1 MTNNFFENYSN
12 SYNLFKPHTAYN
24 FIGYDSET
32 LFEYNLKNNKLLLE
46 KNNWINTQIKYWYN
60 NYGFRT
66 YDDFDI
72 KKDND
77 VNMFF
82 GCSLTDGV
90 GLNIEDTWAYKINQ
104 KLGGSFYNFGQSGS
118 GVDVAYRLLKS
129 WTSKVIPKNI
139 FIFIYSLHKARREFL
154 HSENYINNSF
164 GPWDLKNNNI
174 SILVDEFKSDRDFQA
189 QKKKLYMDFLSTEKE
204 IEIAYQRTWD
214 AILYVVSQLN
224 CNVYIP
230 KQIKIHRA
238 AKTSRNQESYARDC
252 FHLGKAFHDI
262 ISNLDHWEK
271 IK

>member
-1 MTNNFFENYSN
+1 MNNNFFENYSN
-12 SYNLFKPHTAYN
+12 SYRLFKPHTCHN

-32 LFEYNLKNNKLLLE
+32 LFQYNLQNNHSLLE
-46 KNNWINTQIKYWYN
+46 KNGWTHTEIKYWYN
-60 NYGFRT
+60 NHGFRT

-72 KKDND
+72 NDKD

-90 GLNIEDTWAYKINQ
+90 GLNIEDTWAYKMNQ

-118 GVDVAYRLLKS
+118 GVDVTYRLLKA

-164 GPWDLKNNNI
+164 GPWDIENDNNI
-174 SILVDEFKSDRDFQA
+174 SILIDELKGDKELQI
-189 QKKKLYMDFLSTEKE
+189 QKRKLYLDFLSTHKE
-204 IEIAYQRTWD
+204 IELSYQRTWD
-214 AILYVVSQLN
+214 AIMYVLSQLN

-238 AKTSRNQESYARDC
+238 AKTSRNNQSYARDC
-252 FHLGKAFHDI
+252 FHLGIQFHDMI
-262 ISNLDHWEK
+262 ANFDYWEK